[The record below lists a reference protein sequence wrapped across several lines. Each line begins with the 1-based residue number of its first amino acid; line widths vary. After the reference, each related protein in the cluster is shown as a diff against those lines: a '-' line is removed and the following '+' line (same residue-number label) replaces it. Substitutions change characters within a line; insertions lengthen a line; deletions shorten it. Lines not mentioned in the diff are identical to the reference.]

1 MTGGVRPEGY
11 DGDERRNASKGGGAA
26 MRKATNSGSVNA
38 RTVVG
43 TKTAAASG
51 KTAKPTVGVAVGT
64 SSRGAPATASAPGG
78 ASSSQEMKR
87 LVAENAELKLA
98 VERAE
103 QEREFYFEKLQDI
116 EFLCQRDDF
125 LRTHLGKVV
134 EKILYFTEGK
144 PDVDAIIKEC
154 ADTGVG
160 VETGEALPETAD
172 ALPAVESLETAA
184 LESLET
190 AAVVEDEDEV
200 TTPNFAEAA
209 ALGEAMASE
218 ADSLLNE
225 QHEDEAA
232 GDVSMTAASPL
243 CAPATAETL
252 RTPLSPQKV
261 NV

>member
-1 MTGGVRPEGY
+1 VTGGVRPEGY

-51 KTAKPTVGVAVGT
+51 KTAKLTVGVAVGT
-64 SSRGAPATASAPGG
+64 SSRGAPATASAPGS
-78 ASSSQEMKR
+78 ASSSQEMRR

-184 LESLET
+184 
-190 AAVVEDEDEV
+190 VVEDEDEV

-243 CAPATAETL
+243 CALATAETL